1 MIHRKHW
8 LGHTKTY
15 GIVLLMCVAACALI
29 GCETVEGNVGLGAAG
44 VTLLGARTPANEI
57 EQIYYLGVFDPQEQV
72 PPTVYRVRVHG
83 QASALSGMKFASG
96 WVQASVIDSLGT
108 HIEFN
113 KDSDQ
118 VEIDKGDEKD
128 LASLQTG
135 RRLMLFGPEGF
146 REAPKDHR
154 LVIVMGA
161 SPEKFFQAMDTSLGV
176 VSQVMSER
184 RGESINK
191 LLLEAI
197 TKVSAERERL
207 DDLAKDVAND
217 MPKSKEN

>member
-1 MIHRKHW
+1 MSSRDRLCLKSNRAI
-8 LGHTKTY
+8 LACG
-15 GIVLLMCVAACALI
+15 VALLLAALAGCATLEQSI
-29 GCETVEGNVGLGAAG
+29 GLGASGAI
-44 VTLLGARTPANEI
+44 LLGARTPAQEI

-83 QASALSGMKFASG
+83 QASILSSMKFASG

-108 HIEFN
+108 HVEFN
-113 KDSDQ
+113 KDSNQ
-118 VEIDKGDEKD
+118 VEITKGDDKD
-128 LASLQTG
+128 LSSMQTG
-135 RRLMLFGPEGF
+135 RRLVLFGPEGF

-154 LVIVMGA
+154 LVIVMGS
-161 SPEKFFQAMDTSLGV
+161 SPEKFFNALDSSLSV

-184 RGESINK
+184 RGDSIDK

-197 TKVSAERERL
+197 TKTQAERERL

-217 MPKSKEN
+217 MPKTKEN